1 MTLRRGLIAVVALLA
16 LLGAGWFAL
25 PLLKPAPPPPPA
37 KPKLFADWAGVIV
50 AGDWHAHSGAPS
62 QVFDNAR
69 RDLASKFVSLG
80 FRVDNIRQF
89 SAAADQHPYE
99 NVGQSAQE
107 PIVSGLADVTA
118 RAQGG
123 CLLYFTSHGTPEG
136 IVVGE
141 RVVDP
146 APIASMVNQYCGD
159 CPTAVIISACFSG
172 AFVHLLEGPHRMIFT
187 ASRSDRTSF
196 GCGEQDQYT
205 FFDTCVLGEIDKVA
219 SFAALADRVKACVI
233 AREAA
238 MNANEVKNKRPP
250 GLASE
255 PQFSMDPELR
265 AMRWK

>member
-1 MTLRRGLIAVVALLA
+1 MTLKRGLIAVVGLLA
-16 LLGAGWFAL
+16 LLGAGWFVA
-25 PLLKPAPPPPPA
+25 PLLKSAPPPPPA
-37 KPKLFADWAGVIV
+37 KPRLFADWAGIIV

-62 QVFDNAR
+62 KVFDNAR
-69 RDLASKFVSLG
+69 RDLVKKFVALG
-80 FRVDNIRQF
+80 FRPDNLRQF
-89 SAAADQHPYE
+89 SAAANQHPYE
-99 NVGQSAQE
+99 NVGQSAE
-107 PIVSGLADVTA
+107 GPILSGLAEATA

-146 APIASMVNQYCGD
+146 APIAAMVNQYCGD
-159 CPTAVIISACFSG
+159 RTTAVIISACFSG
-172 AFVHLLEGPHRMIFT
+172 AFVHLLEGPHRIIFT
-187 ASRSDRTSF
+187 AARSDRTSF

-219 SFAALADRVKACVI
+219 SFAALADRVRACVKT
-233 AREAA
+233 REAT

-250 GLASE
+250 DLPSE

-265 AMRWK
+265 TMSWK